1 MFSFNLILR
10 NNFNMNNQNILII
23 SGAFNIS
30 LILYNNEFYNS
41 LYLCQSS
48 ESLHNEYINLSYSI

>member
-10 NNFNMNNQNILII
+10 NNFNMNNQSILII